1 MYENKQGGRQK
12 QRMLGLTLAVFAVLV
27 LFSELGRTTPGTVEI
42 VPGEALAG
50 SEIDVVMENLLKFEE
65 VQKRQRLARNAAMFA
80 LSGVMAVAGLL
91 TSAQEEKKEAN
102 PWWVGFLH
110 GGAAVSLFG
119 ALFALLFAVGTE
131 GQDAASVQRVCTL
144 LVPVLGAAAAACFF
158 AARCGG
164 RKHEKAV
171 PPPAVPSDEERS
183 RKRKKEEELRRLYE
197 AGLID
202 RDEYNARRNAL
213 RKEEKDERDPIS

>member
-12 QRMLGLTLAVFAVLV
+12 QRMHGLMLAIFAVLV

-50 SEIDVVMENLLKFEE
+50 SEIDVMMENLLEYEE

-80 LSGVMAVAGLL
+80 LSGVMAVACLL
-91 TSAQEEKKEAN
+91 TSTQEEKKEAN

-131 GQDAASVQRVCTL
+131 GQNAASVRRVCTL
-144 LVPVLGAAAAACFF
+144 LVSVLGAAAAACFF

-164 RKHEKAV
+164 RKHEDAV
-171 PPPAVPSDEERS
+171 PPPAVLSDEERS

-202 RDEYNARRNAL
+202 RDEYNARRSAL
-213 RKEEKDERDPIS
+213 REEEKDEHDPVS

>member
-1 MYENKQGGRQK
+1 
-12 QRMLGLTLAVFAVLV
+12 MLGLTLAVFAVLM

-50 SEIDVVMENLLKFEE
+50 SEIDVVMEELLKYEE

-80 LSGVMAVAGLL
+80 LSGVMAACLL

-131 GQDAASVQRVCTL
+131 RQNAVSVRRVCTL

-164 RKHEKAV
+164 RQREQAA

-202 RDEYNARRNAL
+202 RNEYNTRRRAL
-213 RKEEKDERDPIS
+213 REEGNDEHDPVF